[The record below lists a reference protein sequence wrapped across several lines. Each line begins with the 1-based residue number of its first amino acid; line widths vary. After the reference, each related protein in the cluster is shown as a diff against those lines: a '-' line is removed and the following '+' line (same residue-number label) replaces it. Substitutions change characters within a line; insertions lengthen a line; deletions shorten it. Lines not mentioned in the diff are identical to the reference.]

1 MGDGT
6 PRRLLAL
13 PLHGE
18 AKLRAEGLRTRDAH
32 LLEWMARLR
41 PGLAIELHS
50 RAEPWPRV
58 TLARRRGGP
67 LPAAFE
73 CVSPEPLTLPPLRD
87 RKRWWAESRRHAAP
101 YPETGIDAVVSW
113 NPFAALPAEAG
124 ERPLLLDL
132 LDDMLIH
139 PEFASIH
146 DEAAASYRRWLGA
159 ATLVTA
165 NSEATLELAHSFG
178 REDAVLVL
186 NGCDPERFSTAHDPG
201 EEFTVGYGGKVSERL
216 DVELIRECAA
226 RLPGVRFEFVGQIL
240 SRQVKGAVAGL
251 PNVEFVGDVAY
262 PDYPATF
269 HRWDVAW
276 VPHRVGAGETG
287 GDLLKLYEYRAAG
300 LPTVSTRVGGWERA
314 SAGVEVLDR
323 RLIAAALAQ
332 LAAGGAGSVPR
343 LPHQVP
349 AEQTWSHKAEQMLAM
364 LGV

>member
-1 MGDGT
+1 M
-6 PRRLLAL
+6 
-13 PLHGE
+13 
-18 AKLRAEGLRTRDAH
+18 RTRDAH

-41 PGLAIELHS
+41 PGLTIELHS

-58 TLARRRGGP
+58 SLARRRGGP
-67 LPAAFE
+67 LPPRFD

-87 RKRWWAESRRHAAP
+87 RKRWWAISRRHAAP
-101 YPETGIDAVVSW
+101 YPEGGIDAVVSW
-113 NPFAALPAEAG
+113 NPFAKLPPDAG
-124 ERPLLLDL
+124 DCPLLFDL

-146 DEAAASYRRWLGA
+146 AEVEASYRRWLGA

-165 NSEATLELAHSFG
+165 NSEATLALARSFG
-178 REDAVLVL
+178 RDDATLVL
-186 NGCDPERFSTAHDPG
+186 NGCDPERFSTEHRPG
-201 EEFTVGYGGKVSERL
+201 REFTVGYGGKVSERL

-240 SRQVKGAVAGL
+240 SRRVKGAVGGL
-251 PNVEFVGDVAY
+251 PNVEFVGDVPY
-262 PDYPATF
+262 PEYPATF
-269 HRWDVAW
+269 QRWDVAW
-276 VPHRVGAGETG
+276 VPHRVGVGETG

-323 RLIAAALAQ
+323 DQILPALERLSV
-332 LAAGGAGSVPR
+332 GGPGSVAR
-343 LPHQVP
+343 SPHQIP
-349 AEQTWSHKAEQMLAM
+349 AEQTWSFKAAQMLDL

>member
-1 MGDGT
+1 VSEASAS
-6 PRRLLAL
+6 RILAL

-18 AKLRAEGLRTRDAH
+18 AKLRAEGMRTRDAH

-41 PGLAIELHS
+41 PGLEIELHS

-58 TLARRRGGP
+58 SLARRRGGP
-67 LPAAFE
+67 LPPGFR
-73 CVSPEPLTLPPLRD
+73 CVSPQPLTLPPLRD
-87 RKRWWAESRRHAAP
+87 RKRWWAISRRHAAP
-101 YPETGIDAVVSW
+101 YPETGVDAVISW
-113 NPFAALPAEAG
+113 NPFAALPADASK
-124 ERPLLLDL
+124 RPLLFDL

-139 PEFASIH
+139 PEFASIRA
-146 DEAAASYRRWLGA
+146 EAEGSYRRWLGA

-165 NSEATLELAHSFG
+165 NSEATLELARSFG
-178 REDAVLVL
+178 RDDATLVL
-186 NGCDPERFSTAHDPG
+186 NGCDPERFSTEHRPG
-201 EEFTVGYGGKVSERL
+201 DEFTVGYGGKVSERL
-216 DVELIRECAA
+216 DVELVRECAA

-240 SRQVKGAVAGL
+240 SRRVRGAVAGL
-251 PNVEFVGDVAY
+251 PNIEFVGDVAY

-269 HRWDVAW
+269 HRWDIAW

-314 SAGVEVLDR
+314 AAGVEVLDR
-323 RLIAAALAQ
+323 ERIAAKLAE
-332 LAAGGAGSVPR
+332 LAAGGPGSVPR

-349 AEQTWSHKAEQMLAM
+349 AAQTWSHKAGQMLAM